1 MSPRR
6 WLIAVATAG
15 LVVAV
20 AGAASTGKVFGA
32 KAQPTFK
39 SETEKASYAV
49 GVNLARQL
57 KTIASDLDDR
67 ALLQGFNDA
76 RSADG
81 KSRLTNEEMIATL
94 TSLRKTYQQ
103 RTAAAHSSAGKP
115 VTSAPGLS
123 VFFKM
128 DPRLTNAYGGDRW
141 VSPATYTRVG
151 DATSATIEAR
161 AQARGAD
168 PKASLRWTASD
179 PGMVQVSPDNGAAVT
194 ITVKRA
200 GTSVIH
206 VTSGELTKELTV
218 TAETRNN
225 ALQVTITQ
233 HDATS

>member
-1 MSPRR
+1 M
-6 WLIAVATAG
+6 IAVATAG

-32 KAQPTFK
+32 KTQQVFK
-39 SETEKASYAV
+39 SDSERASYAV

-57 KTIASDLDDR
+57 KTIAGELDDR

-94 TSLRKTYQQ
+94 KSLRKTYQQ
-103 RTAAAHSSAGKP
+103 RTAAAHANAGQP
-115 VTSAPGLS
+115 VTSAPGVS
-123 VFFKM
+123 VYFKM
-128 DPRLTNAYGGDRW
+128 DPRLTSTYGGDRW

-151 DATSATIEAR
+151 GATSATIEAR

-168 PKASLRWTASD
+168 PQASLQWTASD
-179 PGMVQVSPDNGAAVT
+179 PGMVQVSPDKGAAAT

-206 VTSGELTKELTV
+206 VTSGEVTKELTV
-218 TAETRNN
+218 TAEMQNN
-225 ALQVTITQ
+225 ALQVTISQ
-233 HDATS
+233 